1 MAMEPIKLSPQD
13 RRLLEGLKGDLEVL
27 DNEIAKAERAGIDVT
42 QLKND
47 LAKAKTLREGILR
60 EYGT

>member
-13 RRLLEGLKGDLEVL
+13 RRLLEGLKGDIEVL